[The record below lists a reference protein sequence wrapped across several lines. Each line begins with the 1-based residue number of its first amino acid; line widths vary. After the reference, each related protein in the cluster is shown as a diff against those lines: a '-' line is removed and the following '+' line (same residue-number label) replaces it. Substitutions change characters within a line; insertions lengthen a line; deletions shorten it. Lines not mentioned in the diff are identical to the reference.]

1 MANIKEYTSGNTMR
15 EVLRD
20 NSLLIKTV
28 GRFGIALGFGDK
40 TVEEVCRSN
49 DVDTDTFITVCN
61 LLSGNHY
68 NPDLISLHC
77 LMSYLKRAHAS
88 FLDVT
93 LPRIRMQLIE
103 AINTSGQD
111 DVAMM
116 LLKFYDE
123 YVSEV
128 QNHMDDENNQIF
140 SYIEGLISG
149 NVDATFRISLYS
161 DTHDDLAI
169 KKLNDLKD
177 IFIYHYKQSENQK
190 LSSTLFDIVLCE
202 KDLLAHFEIET
213 NLLIPAAKKL
223 EDKLLS
229 VKNDSGAMPQNSF
242 ERENVLSDRE
252 LEIIKSV
259 AKGWSNKEIA
269 DKLCIS
275 THTVATHRRNINA
288 KLSIHSPAALA
299 IYAVINGIVSISE
312 LSNPSQVRL

>member
-1 MANIKEYTSGNTMR
+1 MANITEYTSENTMR
-15 EVLRD
+15 EILRD

-28 GRFGIALGFGDK
+28 GRFGIALGFGDE
-40 TVEEVCRSN
+40 TVVDVCRSN
-49 DVDTDTFITVCN
+49 GVDTDTFITVCN
-61 LLSGNHY
+61 LLSGNRY
-68 NPDLISLHC
+68 NSEMVSLHC
-77 LMSYLKRAHAS
+77 LMAYLKRAHTS
-88 FLDVT
+88 FLEVT

-111 DVAMM
+111 DVAML

-123 YVSEV
+123 YVAEV
-128 QNHMDDENNQIF
+128 QNHMDEENNRIF
-140 SYIEGLISG
+140 SYIEGLIAG
-149 NVDATFRISLYS
+149 NVETDFRIASYS
-161 DTHDDLAI
+161 DSHDDLAV

-177 IFIYHYKQSENQK
+177 IFIYHYKQSENLK

-202 KDLLAHFEIET
+202 KDLLAHFEIEN
-213 NLLIPAAKKL
+213 NLLIPAAQKL

-229 VKNDSGAMPQNSF
+229 VKK
-242 ERENVLSDRE
+242 ENNQTSQSLDNETKLSDRE
-252 LEIIKSV
+252 LEIIRCV

-275 THTVATHRRNINA
+275 THTVATHRRNINS

-312 LSNPSQVRL
+312 LSHSLK